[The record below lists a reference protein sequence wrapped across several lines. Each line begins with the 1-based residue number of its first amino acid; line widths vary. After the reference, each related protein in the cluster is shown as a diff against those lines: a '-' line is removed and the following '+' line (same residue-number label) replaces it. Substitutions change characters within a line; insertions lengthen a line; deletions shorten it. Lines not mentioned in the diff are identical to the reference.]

1 METNMQK
8 RQFLALAVALASAA
22 AVPGAAWAQA
32 RYATQPIRLIVPY
45 PAGGGTDFFA
55 RSMAPGMGEA
65 LGQQVIVENRPG
77 ASGMIGAQYV
87 AKQAP
92 ADGHTILLGD
102 MTTYAV
108 NPTMFEKQQQYDVQ
122 KDLAP
127 VTLAARFDF
136 LLVVNP
142 NVVPANTVADV
153 VAAAAK
159 APSGLNYGSPSI
171 GTTHHLAMEMFARE
185 ANAKLVAITYKGGGP
200 AVQDLLGGQI
210 GVMFLDRATARPHL
224 ESGKLKP
231 IAAAGAQRIALYPNV
246 PTMAESGIKG
256 FDVEGWQG
264 LTVRAGTP
272 EPVVRAIAAAYAK
285 AVAAPELKKKLSEAG
300 IDTTTS
306 TPEQFSAHI
315 QAETV
320 RWRNVIRD
328 RNIKAE

>member
-1 METNMQK
+1 MHK
-8 RQFLALAVALASAA
+8 RHFLAAALAVLTTTLAPAAL
-22 AVPGAAWAQA
+22 AQA
-32 RYATQPIRLIVPY
+32 RFPSQPLRLIVPY

-55 RSMAPGMGEA
+55 RSIAPGMGEA

-77 ASGMIGAQYV
+77 ASGMIGGQFV
-87 AKQAP
+87 ARQAP

-108 NPTMFEKQQQYDVQ
+108 NATMFEKQQQYDIQ

-127 VTLAARFDF
+127 VTMAARFDF
-136 LLVVNP
+136 LLVTNP
-142 NVVPANTVADV
+142 NVVPGTSVADV

-159 APSGLNYGSPSI
+159 APNGLSYASPSI

-185 ANAKLVAITYKGGGP
+185 ANARLVAITYKGGGP
-200 AVQDLLGGQI
+200 AVQDLLGGQV
-210 GVMFLDRATARPHL
+210 GLMFLDRATAKPHL

-231 IAAAGAQRIALYPNV
+231 IAAAGATRIALYPNV
-246 PTMAESGIKG
+246 PTVAESGIKG
-256 FDVEGWQG
+256 FNVEGWQG

-272 EPVVRAIAAAYAK
+272 EPVIKAIAAAYAK
-285 AVAAPELKKKLSEAG
+285 AVAAPELKKKLSDAG

-306 TPEQFSAHI
+306 TPEQFAAHI

-328 RNIKAE
+328 RGIKAE